1 MYRRFLCSLA
11 VAMTAG
17 ILAGAGQRWWM
28 AAAGIFTAAALNYKY
43 RKERLQMT
51 VRSGMLL
58 AFFCLGLLRFESQGE
73 QFLAAKGIPEDTP
86 VKVEGRITKK
96 ELKEDSCAYY
106 LNDVWIMGAGK
117 KARPGKAVLVVEKDE
132 CPVGS
137 RIQAQT
143 KMRRFRRAS
152 NEGAFDEES
161 YQHSLGVA
169 AVLYGDRAKILE
181 EPEFELKERLFQ
193 LKNKI
198 RTFYKETLN
207 EKDAGILSAMVLGDK
222 SLMEDELKQMYTDTG
237 ISHILAVSGL
247 HVSII
252 GMGVYRFLR
261 KCRAGY
267 LISALLGGGCVC
279 LFCIM
284 SGASMSSVRAGIMF
298 LIFLGAQIAGRTY
311 DSFSALA
318 VAALIILWQNP
329 HALWNVGFLF
339 SFMAV
344 AGAVGI
350 GTMIGKKADKKW
362 KELLSTAKMSL
373 AIQLVTLPFNAC
385 FYYEI
390 PLYSIPANLFILP
403 LSGMLMSFGI
413 GAAAAG
419 AAGLPFA
426 WLLLVPCHVILKV
439 YQWVCIAAG
448 HLPFSV
454 WITGTVSP
462 LWILMYEILLITC
475 AWWYWR
481 RKNRERLGELSGRWA
496 AFLSLPAGG
505 FSFLPPI
512 LALAL
517 CFLQPQEK
525 QFQLAFLDV
534 GQGDGIYISTEE
546 GKNIMIDGGSTSE
559 DQVGKYQILPFLKSR
574 RVRQIDVWFVS
585 HGDQDHISGLLEILE
600 EGYPVRNLCLAEYMP
615 MDEAWEKLVAAAGK
629 SGTNVHIMKTG
640 DSLATETMRLTCI
653 GQGSPSNDR
662 NANSMVLYME
672 SHTEEGTLR
681 GLFTGDI
688 SAAEEKELLYSYDL
702 PKPDILKAAHHG
714 SGESSCR
721 EFLDVLEPGITIISC
736 GEDNS
741 YGHPHKET
749 LERMKDCGSAVFIT
763 KDHGEILV
771 EQEDG
776 KVRVK
781 GIKQPDFSD

>member
-1 MYRRFLCSLA
+1 M
-11 VAMTAG
+11 
-17 ILAGAGQRWWM
+17 
-28 AAAGIFTAAALNYKY
+28 
-43 RKERLQMT
+43 
-51 VRSGMLL
+51 
-58 AFFCLGLLRFESQGE
+58 
-73 QFLAAKGIPEDTP
+73 
-86 VKVEGRITKK
+86 
-96 ELKEDSCAYY
+96 
-106 LNDVWIMGAGK
+106 
-117 KARPGKAVLVVEKDE
+117 
-132 CPVGS
+132 
-137 RIQAQT
+137 
-143 KMRRFRRAS
+143 
-152 NEGAFDEES
+152 
-161 YQHSLGVA
+161 
-169 AVLYGDRAKILE
+169 
-181 EPEFELKERLFQ
+181 
-193 LKNKI
+193 
-198 RTFYKETLN
+198 
-207 EKDAGILSAMVLGDK
+207 
-222 SLMEDELKQMYTDTG
+222 
-237 ISHILAVSGL
+237 
-247 HVSII
+247 
-252 GMGVYRFLR
+252 
-261 KCRAGY
+261 
-267 LISALLGGGCVC
+267 
-279 LFCIM
+279 
-284 SGASMSSVRAGIMF
+284 
-298 LIFLGAQIAGRTY
+298 IFLGAQIAGRTY

-559 DQVGKYQILPFLKSR
+559 DQVGKYQILPFLKSH

-629 SGTNVHIMKTG
+629 SGTNVHIMKNRGTAWLQRRCGLPASVRAARPMTG
-640 DSLATETMRLTCI
+640 MPIPWSSIWRAIQKRAHC
-653 GQGSPSNDR
+653 
-662 NANSMVLYME
+662 
-672 SHTEEGTLR
+672 
-681 GLFTGDI
+681 GDFLQEI
-688 SAAEEKELLYSYDL
+688 SVPPRKNELLYSYDS
-702 PKPDILKAAHHG
+702 PETGYFK
-714 SGESSCR
+714 SSSSR
-721 EFLDVLEPGITIISC
+721 IRGIQLPGISGCAGT
-736 GEDNS
+736 
-741 YGHPHKET
+741 
-749 LERMKDCGSAVFIT
+749 R
-763 KDHGEILV
+763 DHDYFL
-771 EQEDG
+771 
-776 KVRVK
+776 R
-781 GIKQPDFSD
+781 